1 MSAAP
6 PVRKTEIDKF
16 QIMWRARSVFSYH
29 RIAFILND
37 RNQQKKKRGG
47 GGKCDFIIVFIA
59 RVTST
64 AIGID

>member
-1 MSAAP
+1 MRAAP

-37 RNQQKKKRGG
+37 RNQQKKNAAAAANVILLL
-47 GGKCDFIIVFIA
+47 CLSHA
-59 RVTST
+59 
-64 AIGID
+64 